1 MSSATAKAP
10 ADLNQGVTR
19 AERAERL
26 GLNSLRLALFEDLA
40 LIARRSGAI
49 RSRHR
54 RFDTPTQDS
63 LVWVVLTW
71 MTMPD
76 TKAGR
81 ERKGR
86 NKRRQLESRL
96 NRRELDAA
104 DEPPEPTL
112 DEIDSQYL
120 TGSDERDR

>member
-1 MSSATAKAP
+1 
-10 ADLNQGVTR
+10 
-19 AERAERL
+19 
-26 GLNSLRLALFEDLA
+26 
-40 LIARRSGAI
+40 
-49 RSRHR
+49 
-54 RFDTPTQDS
+54 
-63 LVWVVLTW
+63 

-104 DEPPEPTL
+104 DEPPPEPTL